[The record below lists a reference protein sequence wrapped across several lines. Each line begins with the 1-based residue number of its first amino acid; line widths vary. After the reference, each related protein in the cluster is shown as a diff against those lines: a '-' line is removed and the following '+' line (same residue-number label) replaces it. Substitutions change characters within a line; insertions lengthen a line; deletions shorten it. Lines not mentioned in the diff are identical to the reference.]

1 MQVLLSRT
9 GGAAC
14 AGPRTRQSSG
24 TAAAAIRRERLR
36 NMLREQLDAPLREQ
50 LDAPLREQL
59 DAPLREQLDA
69 PLREQLDAPL
79 REQLDADE
87 QSVTEI
93 GLELRVEDL
102 LRRAL
107 HVVID

>member
-14 AGPRTRQSSG
+14 AGPATRPVSA
-24 TAAAAIRRERLR
+24 TATAAIRRE
-36 NMLREQLDAPLREQ
+36 QLDTPLREQ
-50 LDAPLREQL
+50 LDTNEQ
-59 DAPLREQLDA
+59 P
-69 PLREQLDAPL
+69 
-79 REQLDADE
+79 
-87 QSVTEI
+87 VTEI

-107 HVVID
+107 HVVVDPLELEHARLGVVDRVAGARIIVARLADRS